1 MDIQFIDPVL
11 AVIEEVER
19 ISGKG
24 IEFIQK
30 DDIPGYVVLQMARN
44 HMLSHLIYHKKEHDE
59 IINHLVVHEC
69 GHLLRTFKCPEDQRR
84 IPYSNGQIKGDA
96 LGKIESEIIDL
107 AKVLAKDRVGQMIY
121 LWYTGVLNQVTN
133 FHL

>member
-30 DDIPGYVVLQMARN
+30 DDIPGYVKR
-44 HMLSHLIYHKKEHDE
+44 
-59 IINHLVVHEC
+59 
-69 GHLLRTFKCPEDQRR
+69 
-84 IPYSNGQIKGDA
+84 DA
-96 LGKIESEIIDL
+96 LKILSFWAGGCDKNSPMLRL
-107 AKVLAKDRVGQMIY
+107 APREAPG
-121 LWYTGVLNQVTN
+121 G
-133 FHL
+133 FHHIMVRG

>member
-44 HMLSHLIYHKKEHDE
+44 HMPSHLIYHKKEHDE

-69 GHLLRTFKCPEDQRR
+69 VIFYGLSNARR
-84 IPYSNGQIKGDA
+84 IKGA
-96 LGKIESEIIDL
+96 
-107 AKVLAKDRVGQMIY
+107 Y
-121 LWYTGVLNQVTN
+121 LTAMRK
-133 FHL
+133 